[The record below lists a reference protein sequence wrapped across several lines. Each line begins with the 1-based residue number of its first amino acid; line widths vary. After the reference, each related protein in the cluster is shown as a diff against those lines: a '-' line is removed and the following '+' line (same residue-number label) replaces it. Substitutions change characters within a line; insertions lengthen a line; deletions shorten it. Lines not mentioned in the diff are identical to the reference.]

1 MINPFTEDLSKL
13 SDTELDQKISEL
25 TKKYYQIAR
34 LGNNDLLTQVQNF
47 ITIYRDELQTRTI
60 KRRLSDNNDDDLD
73 QLINVD

>member
-13 SDTELDQKISEL
+13 SETELDQKISEL